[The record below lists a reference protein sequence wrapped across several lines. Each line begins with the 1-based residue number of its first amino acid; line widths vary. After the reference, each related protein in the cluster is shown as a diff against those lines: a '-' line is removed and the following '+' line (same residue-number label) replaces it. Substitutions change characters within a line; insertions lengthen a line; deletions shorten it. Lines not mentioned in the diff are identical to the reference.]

1 MVTREDSLQS
11 VSLLLHEFP
20 VTALLGPRQCGKTTL
35 ARALTAERFYD
46 LENPRDLAAL
56 AEPQTALERH
66 EGLVIIDEVQRLP
79 ELFPLLR
86 HLVDLHPQRRYLLLG
101 SASRD
106 LVSRGAE
113 SLAGRIAFYQL
124 AGFSAAEVAPT
135 LVDPSA
141 VTRRHWLRG
150 GFPRSYLADSDN
162 GSVRWRQFYVQTFL
176 ERDLPDLGLKIPAR
190 TLTRFWT
197 MLSHYHGQILNLSEL
212 GRAFGISE
220 ATVRRYL
227 DILEGTFMIRLV
239 QPWYANTGKRL
250 VKAPKLYLRDSGL
263 FHTLQDIATFDQL
276 ESHPKLGASWEGYVV
291 EEALRHLGIR
301 AEEAA
306 FYRTHA
312 GTETDLVWSRN
323 GKTYGLEVKYGDA
336 PRLTPSIRN
345 SLEDLGLDHLW
356 VVYPGDTSWALDP
369 RVTVL
374 PMRDLSSLP
383 RSPA

>member
-1 MVTREDSLQS
+1 MLTRVDSLES
-11 VSLLLHEFP
+11 VSILLNEFP

-35 ARALTAERFYD
+35 ARSLTSERFYD

-66 EGLVIIDEVQRLP
+66 SGLVVIDEVQRLP

-86 HLVDLHPQRRYLLLG
+86 HLVDLHPHRRYLLLG

-113 SLAGRIAFYQL
+113 SLAGRIAFFQL
-124 AGFSAAEVAPT
+124 AGFSATEVATT
-135 LVDPSA
+135 LPDPSA

-150 GFPRSYLADSDN
+150 GFPRSYLADSDAA
-162 GSVRWRQFYVQTFL
+162 SARWRQFYVQTFL
-176 ERDLPDLGLKIPAR
+176 ERDLPDLGLKIPPR

-197 MLSHYHGQILNLSEL
+197 MLSHYHGQVLNLSEL
-212 GRAFGISE
+212 GRAFGITD

-227 DILEGTFMIRLV
+227 DILEGTFMVRLV
-239 QPWYANTGKRL
+239 QPWYVNTGKRL
-250 VKAPKLYLRDSGL
+250 VKSPKLYLRDSGL
-263 FHTLQDIATFDQL
+263 FHTLQGIDTFDQL

-291 EEALRHLGIR
+291 EEALRVLKLR
-301 AEEAA
+301 PEEAA

-312 GTETDLVWSRN
+312 GTETDLVWSAN
-323 GKTYGLEVKYGDA
+323 GKVYGLEVKYSDA
-336 PRLTPSIRN
+336 PRLTPAMRH
-345 SLEDLGLDHLW
+345 SLEDLGLEHLW
-356 VVYPGDTSWALDP
+356 VVYPGDASWALDP

-374 PMRDLSSLP
+374 PMRDLSTLA
-383 RSPA
+383 RSQS